1 MACAARSTRGLRKP
15 GTNAVLTLQ
24 ARELT
29 ISTRL
34 EGALVPIISNLSFDL
49 APGKI
54 LGLVGESGA
63 GKTMIGRAIAQLLPP
78 GFAVTAGSLLFD
90 GDDLVTMAPARR
102 RALLGRSI
110 AFIPQA
116 PMTAL
121 NPVRTIGAQF
131 DEHLTRLGRRGA
143 KERREHALAML
154 AAARLPRG
162 EDLLAQYPH
171 QLSGGMCQRVLIA
184 SAFCQSSPPRD
195 RR

>member
-1 MACAARSTRGLRKP
+1 MRGLRKP
-15 GTNAVLTLQ
+15 DIDTVLTLQ
-24 ARELT
+24 ARELAIT
-29 ISTRL
+29 ARL
-34 EGALVPIISNLSFDL
+34 GGAFVPVINALSFDL

-63 GKTMIGRAIAQLLPP
+63 GKTMIGRGLAQLLPR
-78 GFAVTAGSLLFD
+78 GFSITGGSLRFD
-90 GDDLVTMAPARR
+90 GEDLVAMAPARR

-131 DEHLTRLGRRGA
+131 DEHLARLGQRSP
-143 KERREHALAML
+143 KERRKHALAML

-162 EDLLAQYPH
+162 DDLLHNIRISYRAA
-171 QLSGGMCQRVLIA
+171 CA
-184 SAFCQSSPPRD
+184 SAC
-195 RR
+195 